1 MSTTFA
7 ELKARQ
13 AVIWGS
19 APWER
24 LAADAADIHD
34 DLIARLGVTP
44 GEQWLDLATGTG
56 AIALRAA
63 RRGAVVTGQ
72 DLAPGLI
79 NTARR
84 LAAEDHTSVAF
95 EVGDCEQLP
104 YPDASFDVVS
114 SAQGAVF
121 APDLRAVARQLA
133 RVCRPGGR
141 IGLTTWRPGGSIAEQ
156 LQLLARFSP
165 PPPPGAGLPL
175 DWGRPA
181 YVTGLLGDTFD
192 LEFFEGQSPQRGSS
206 PEALWDLFSTS
217 VGPIKAVAESL
228 DADGLRELKDAW
240 MEYFGRYT
248 TSDGSVAA
256 PREYL
261 IILGTRKQKQL
272 GATLA
277 R

>member
-1 MSTTFA
+1 MSTFT

-13 AVIWGS
+13 AAAWGS

-24 LAADAADIHD
+24 VAADATDIHD

-44 GEQWLDLATGTG
+44 GERWLDLATGTG

-63 RRGAVVTGQ
+63 RRGAAVTAQ
-72 DLAPGLI
+72 DLAPRLI
-79 NTARR
+79 ETARR
-84 LAAEDHTSVAF
+84 LAAEEGLEVVY

-114 SAQGAVF
+114 SAQGVVF
-121 APDLRAVARQLA
+121 APDHRSVAGQLA

-141 IGLTTWRPGGSIAEQ
+141 IGITTWRPGGSIAEQ

-165 PPPPGAGLPL
+165 PPPPGAGIPL
-175 DWGRPA
+175 DWGHPG
-181 YVTGLLGDTFD
+181 YVTGLLGGVFD
-192 LEFFEGQSPQRGSS
+192 LRFFEGESPQRGSS

-217 VGPIKAVAESL
+217 VGPIKAVTESL
-228 DADGLRELKDAW
+228 DAEGLRELKSAW
-240 MEYFGRYT
+240 MEYFGRYRVN
-248 TSDGSVAA
+248 GGAVAA

-261 IILGTRKQKQL
+261 IIVGTRKD
-272 GATLA
+272 G
-277 R
+277 

>member
-13 AVIWGS
+13 AAVWGS

-24 LAADAADIHD
+24 LAADAAGIHD
-34 DLIARLGVTP
+34 DQIARLGVTP
-44 GEQWLDLATGTG
+44 GERWLDLATGTG

-63 RRGAVVTGQ
+63 RRGAAVTGQ

-84 LAAEDHTSVAF
+84 LAAEEDLEVVF
-95 EVGDCEQLP
+95 EVGDCEELP
-104 YPDASFDVVS
+104 CADASFDVVS

-121 APDLRAVARQLA
+121 APDHRAVARQLA

-181 YVTGLLGDTFD
+181 YVTGLLGNTFH

-217 VGPIKAVAESL
+217 AGPIKAVAESL

-248 TSDGSVAA
+248 TRDGSVAA

-261 IILGTRKQKQL
+261 IILGTRKHNQRAAPL
-272 GATLA
+272 T